1 MAIPNNVIKLSR
13 NQKAEYVSGS
23 RAKGWFIY
31 SLQIIKTKGASREY
45 FSIESD
51 KKATSSE
58 ATQDVWKKAKAW
70 LQSQGEMKTDGS
82 YYYVEI

>member
-13 NQKAEYVSGS
+13 SQKAEYVGGS
-23 RAKGWFIY
+23 RTKGWFIY

-45 FSIESD
+45 FSMESD
-51 KKATSSE
+51 RKVTSAE
-58 ATQDVWKKAKAW
+58 ATQDAWKKAKAW
-70 LQSQGEMKTDGS
+70 LQDQGEMKTDGS

>member
-31 SLQIIKTKGASREY
+31 SLQIIKTKGLSL
-45 FSIESD
+45 FSFLFLQ
-51 KKATSSE
+51 KGE
-58 ATQDVWKKAKAW
+58 AVRIVRRRHG
-70 LQSQGEMKTDGS
+70 LLLE
-82 YYYVEI
+82 